1 MTEANFGGA
10 PRSPRSATRGLVT
23 ALAVSAVFGLLLV
36 IWFALPIDEWML
48 LLENWV
54 ERLGMWGFA
63 AFGVV
68 YVLATILLAP
78 ASALSIVAGLV
89 FGVRGIPLVL
99 AAATVG
105 ASAAFLIGRYGAQE
119 RVQAMLN
126 GRPRFAAIDRAV
138 GDAGWKVVL
147 LLRLS
152 PLVPFSLQNYFF
164 GITRI
169 PFRHYVL
176 ATFVG
181 IAPGTAVL
189 VWLGIVGRAAATDG
203 TEVGLLRWTLFGL
216 GLLATVGVTVLIG
229 RRTRTKLREMGI
241 AQAPEAGRGRP
252 PPSSVSPPLSP
263 TVFRSRP
270 DRGLADRLEDL

>member
-1 MTEANFGGA
+1 MAPGSGGG
-10 PRSPRSATRGLVT
+10 PRPPRTVRQRLLVG
-23 ALAVSAVFGLLLV
+23 LAVSAALGLLLV
-36 IWFALPIDEWML
+36 VWFALPIDEWML
-48 LLENWV
+48 RLEHWV

-63 AFGVV
+63 AFGLV
-68 YVLATILLAP
+68 YVLATVLLAP

-89 FGVRGIPLVL
+89 FGVMGIPLVL

-105 ASAAFLIGRYGAQE
+105 ASAAFLIGRYIAQGK
-119 RVQAMLN
+119 VQAMLD

-138 GDAGWKVVL
+138 GDEGWKVVL

-152 PLVPFSLQNYFF
+152 PLVPFNLQNYFF

-169 PFRHYVL
+169 PFRDYVL

-181 IAPGTAVL
+181 IAPGTVVF
-189 VWLGIVGRAAATDG
+189 VWLGIMGRAATTDS
-203 TEVGLLRWTLFGL
+203 TDVGLLRWVLFGV

-241 AQAPEAGRGRP
+241 AEAP
-252 PPSSVSPPLSP
+252 
-263 TVFRSRP
+263 
-270 DRGLADRLEDL
+270 